1 MSAEVAVAVGA
12 VAGSIGLMVRSI
24 DLGSVINARLP
35 FESPQFAGGALF
47 VVVGLPM
54 ATAAFA
60 AWRGSGRDDLWA
72 ASAGALLM
80 GWIVV
85 EIGVIQSFSW
95 LQPTLFAFGAV
106 IACAGYRHWHLTWGS
121 NDTGIESQM
130 PGDEIDVAAA
140 RESERESGHS
150 PRTSSAS
157 DERGSKPRP
166 PTWTLPARSGGR

>member
-1 MSAEVAVAVGA
+1 MSAEVAVTVGA

-60 AWRGSGRDDLWA
+60 AWRGSRRDDLWA

-85 EIGVIQSFSW
+85 EIGLIQSFSW
-95 LQPTLFAFGAV
+95 LQPTLFAFGAA
-106 IACAGYRHWHLTWGS
+106 IAFAGYRHGHLTWGVKR
-121 NDTGIESQM
+121 Q
-130 PGDEIDVAAA
+130 GDRVPDA
-140 RESERESGHS
+140 RG
-150 PRTSSAS
+150 
-157 DERGSKPRP
+157 
-166 PTWTLPARSGGR
+166 

>member
-1 MSAEVAVAVGA
+1 
-12 VAGSIGLMVRSI
+12 MVRSI

-60 AWRGSGRDDLWA
+60 AWRGSRRDDLWA

-95 LQPTLFAFGAV
+95 LQPTLFAFGAG
-106 IACAGYRHWHLTWGS
+106 IAFAAYRHWHLTWGS
-121 NDTGIESQM
+121 NDKEIESQM
-130 PGDEIDVAAA
+130 PGDEIDVAAE
-140 RESERESGHS
+140 RERERERERESGHS

-157 DERGSKPRP
+157 DQRGSKPRP
-166 PTWTLPARSGGR
+166 PSWSSPARSGGR